1 MGRAMLVLDTE
12 FQRRKA
18 QDWVWAAKN
27 GSRVEF
33 KGPQRSVDQNALM
46 WALLTEVAQ
55 QLGWHG
61 KRLTPDDWKLMF
73 LDAWHREKKAELNI
87 VPNLDNTGFVNL
99 STSTSDLAKDEM
111 SELIEIIYRDGA
123 KHGVVFSEQNSP
135 DPKPQSPTQS
145 GDGSSLAIPRS
156 GAAADPVPA
165 AADPEAGEPEA
176 DHPDTAAP
184 ASDLITRNLMAECLD
199 KFMALAVDP
208 SVPDAKQR
216 RSNVEFAKNAWKD
229 ALPARLDF
237 VKTCFETADKVVKG
251 ELQADAA
258 RRYLEGLL

>member
-1 MGRAMLVLDTE
+1 MLVLDTE

-46 WALLTEVAQ
+46 WKLLTEVAT

-123 KHGVVFSEQNSP
+123 KHGVVFSEPADVSSVGGQGS
-135 DPKPQSPTQS
+135 
-145 GDGSSLAIPRS
+145 DGSPESPSTAV
-156 GAAADPVPA
+156 AADPSEPA
-165 AADPEAGEPEA
+165 SGGPVEAGAIEA
-176 DHPDTAAP
+176 DHPDTAVPAADIIKLKRECISKFIAAATDPTAP
-184 ASDLITRNLMAECLD
+184 S
-199 KFMALAVDP
+199 
-208 SVPDAKQR
+208 AKDRQDT
-216 RSNVEFAKNAWKD
+216 VAFAKDVWKCE
-229 ALPARLDF
+229 LPVDHAF
-237 VKTCFETADKVVKG
+237 VKACTDTANKVVKG
-251 ELQADAA
+251 ELKELAA
-258 RRYLEGLL
+258 RKYLESLL